1 MKIQAIA
8 VQCSDFA
15 ISETGVRVVF
25 RHEGNDERGHVVRH
39 VDRLQLA
46 EVAHDVPEVH
56 GRSEGGGD
64 LRGAAVR
71 RARRRAGGIAEEG
84 YRVAGVH
91 EGVDRVRADVQH
103 EVARPGH
110 EAARDQ
116 NVNHGAEDN
125 TWYER
130 EHAIPEHLAVR
141 MVGWAMGV
149 RERVHEGANH
159 RV

>member
-1 MKIQAIA
+1 MQRFR
-8 VQCSDFA
+8 DL
-15 ISETGVRVVF
+15 ETGVRVVF

-39 VDRLQLA
+39 VDRLQLP

-64 LRGAAVR
+64 LGGAAVR
-71 RARRRAGGIAEEG
+71 RARRRAGGIGEEG

-116 NVNHGAEDN
+116 YVDEGAEDDARD
-125 TWYER
+125 ER
-130 EHAIPEHLAVR
+130 QPEMDAKDPKHRGHENPFPIMVR
-141 MVGWAMGV
+141 
-149 RERVHEGANH
+149 
-159 RV
+159 